1 MGIELFLPFLASLSV
16 IWFLR
21 KVDGSGFRVGQ
32 LKKYSQKLQEDIE
45 QVSLGGI
52 QSVKDATI
60 DLELT
65 NKQAKKLVS
74 DLQAQAGETSLLME
88 NLRAHKDYLDNVLSE
103 LKDVVKVSSEIREES
118 KYVQEGMDII
128 RSHREELKKVDAENT
143 QIRDQVKELIH
154 QFNEKLNSRTT
165 DILESLAS
173 KIVELESLLEVKSDK
188 VDETLKDLA
197 DNYKQRLSEEVE
209 SIITETIERV
219 ELANNRL
226 EDFTNFVRDGEKSL
240 EVRLTRYKDTT
251 DSISDRIERLDSR
264 LEEKAESVGES
275 VHARLVSFEKK
286 FQEKFESIFDQL
298 SQNKEAFLSGV
309 KMEIDLMRTDVESM
323 SLEIMTRR
331 DEILTEARRQAETV
345 LSNINNFHE
354 RFIESE
360 NRIIKTA
367 EMKRTDLIKEVS
379 RYENEF
385 KNTSNSF
392 YQEADTI
399 KESILKNLHNF
410 ENDLSKAVTYSEN
423 ITREKFNGL
432 REELEESMLT
442 LHGRKKSE
450 FLDELSAIDLKI
462 KELSRESSDKIK
474 NVDDHFY
481 DLKNALM
488 ETSKDIIYQV
498 EKEVDRLS
506 GELDGEKNRV
516 DQKIEFLAE
525 GWNSELERIKSRTNK
540 DVDSLVSRLKDIHI
554 EGKDLSDE
562 IRSEYNNG
570 RNLLDTM
577 IKKADET
584 LRSEIDSLA
593 EEVQSKLKK
602 SQDESEIIL
611 ARLQKAGMNL
621 YEKQESLLSD
631 YGERLYRDLQ
641 GKLEKVRY
649 ESEELLEDIQKAGL
663 NLLEKQEE
671 KIDKLKST
679 IDDRIS
685 RQLTVLLDK
694 GQLQLDQL
702 ETRIA
707 TYVSEVK
714 QNLEGNLKNSKDD
727 SERQIANFN
736 SQMQRSFR
744 EMEKANK
751 DFMDTNREEFQKSRE
766 ELSKIHITI
775 ESEIEKVSRMKGSLV
790 EDFSREES
798 KLKYTMEKVSEKM
811 REIELFSETIR
822 NTDKVIR
829 ESEGTVQTL
838 NTLMEKLRE
847 EGHNLQEYSR
857 GLDQLKS
864 AKREMDTEIRML
876 ETQKIRIEQ
885 IENEL
890 NRATNVCEI
899 INKRTVELHDKI
911 STITS
916 IDNKLVDMTRMQ
928 EELESKISEVKAASS
943 KIYEIS
949 TALQSTNR
957 MGDQISERLGSLE
970 KELDRVESKE
980 AEISEHIFT
989 IAEKATAIESR
1000 SMDLKSVEAKFDKV
1014 EHLMMDLST
1023 KHKQVATMQKRIESL
1038 KADSEEMREG
1048 LEGLLQEADDKFR
1061 KLSDFL
1067 NHVEGF
1073 VENQSRPN
1081 PVPRQTVIQPPPRAV
1096 PSSREREAMLEM
1108 SKKKK
1113 ATVLNLY
1120 ENYSWSTDTI
1130 AEKLNMEK
1138 SMVEAIING
1147 R

>member
-1 MGIELFLPFLASLSV
+1 
-16 IWFLR
+16 
-21 KVDGSGFRVGQ
+21 
-32 LKKYSQKLQEDIE
+32 
-45 QVSLGGI
+45 
-52 QSVKDATI
+52 
-60 DLELT
+60 
-65 NKQAKKLVS
+65 
-74 DLQAQAGETSLLME
+74 
-88 NLRAHKDYLDNVLSE
+88 
-103 LKDVVKVSSEIREES
+103 
-118 KYVQEGMDII
+118 
-128 RSHREELKKVDAENT
+128 
-143 QIRDQVKELIH
+143 
-154 QFNEKLNSRTT
+154 
-165 DILESLAS
+165 
-173 KIVELESLLEVKSDK
+173 
-188 VDETLKDLA
+188 
-197 DNYKQRLSEEVE
+197 
-209 SIITETIERV
+209 
-219 ELANNRL
+219 
-226 EDFTNFVRDGEKSL
+226 
-240 EVRLTRYKDTT
+240 
-251 DSISDRIERLDSR
+251 
-264 LEEKAESVGES
+264 
-275 VHARLVSFEKK
+275 
-286 FQEKFESIFDQL
+286 
-298 SQNKEAFLSGV
+298 
-309 KMEIDLMRTDVESM
+309 
-323 SLEIMTRR
+323 
-331 DEILTEARRQAETV
+331 
-345 LSNINNFHE
+345 
-354 RFIESE
+354 
-360 NRIIKTA
+360 
-367 EMKRTDLIKEVS
+367 
-379 RYENEF
+379 
-385 KNTSNSF
+385 
-392 YQEADTI
+392 
-399 KESILKNLHNF
+399 
-410 ENDLSKAVTYSEN
+410 
-423 ITREKFNGL
+423 
-432 REELEESMLT
+432 MLT

-829 ESEGTVQTL
+829 EL
-838 NTLMEKLRE
+838 IKAMAND
-847 EGHNLQEYSR
+847 
-857 GLDQLKS
+857 LDSPS
-864 AKREMDTEIRML
+864 AL
-876 ETQKIRIEQ
+876 
-885 IENEL
+885 
-890 NRATNVCEI
+890 
-899 INKRTVELHDKI
+899 
-911 STITS
+911 
-916 IDNKLVDMTRMQ
+916 
-928 EELESKISEVKAASS
+928 
-943 KIYEIS
+943 
-949 TALQSTNR
+949 TALQDWIDETNN
-957 MGDQISERLGSLE
+957 GATGGSAGELGRAIDAILG
-970 KELDRVESKE
+970 
-980 AEISEHIFT
+980 
-989 IAEKATAIESR
+989 IA
-1000 SMDLKSVEAKFDKV
+1000 L
-1014 EHLMMDLST
+1014 
-1023 KHKQVATMQKRIESL
+1023 
-1038 KADSEEMREG
+1038 
-1048 LEGLLQEADDKFR
+1048 
-1061 KLSDFL
+1061 
-1067 NHVEGF
+1067 
-1073 VENQSRPN
+1073 
-1081 PVPRQTVIQPPPRAV
+1081 
-1096 PSSREREAMLEM
+1096 
-1108 SKKKK
+1108 
-1113 ATVLNLY
+1113 
-1120 ENYSWSTDTI
+1120 
-1130 AEKLNMEK
+1130 
-1138 SMVEAIING
+1138 
-1147 R
+1147 